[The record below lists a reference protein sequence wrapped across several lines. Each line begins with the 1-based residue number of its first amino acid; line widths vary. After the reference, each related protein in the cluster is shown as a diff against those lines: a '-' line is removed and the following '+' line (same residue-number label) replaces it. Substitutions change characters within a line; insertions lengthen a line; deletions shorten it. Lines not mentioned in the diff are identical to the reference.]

1 MKKFILCNNNHIPP
15 IHMKDTKELQ
25 EFIKSNMDID
35 ISLQDTYLLW
45 DSISDSWDA
54 VWLDINIHP
63 EGETREEFLKREMCK
78 RGYLV
83 DESSTLCPAYTYDE
97 EEEDPDYI
105 TMRIMSDKF

>member
-15 IHMKDTKELQ
+15 IYMKDTKELQ
-25 EFIKSNMDID
+25 EFIKSHMDID

-54 VWLDINIHP
+54 VWLDIEIYP
-63 EGETREEFLKREMCK
+63 LGDTREEFLKREMCK

-83 DESSTLCPAYTYDE
+83 SESGTICTNTYDE
-97 EEEDPDYI
+97 EEEEDPYYT